1 MLRTSFLV
9 VSLLAASAQSFEP
22 AKFMSGGIEGIPY
35 RSFAAGMVVLEV
47 SVNAQGRV
55 TGARTLEAVEPFT
68 DVMTSSVRG
77 WSFEPARENRV
88 RTESRVLVMGFFR
101 PAMLLPPAPDG
112 FREPDAEPSEDV
124 PFPLSIDVPPYPPNA
139 IGSHYV
145 LVEIEVGE
153 GGSVT
158 SAQVRSP
165 TSGFDSA
172 AVDAARGWKFQ
183 PASRDGRPA
192 PTLAYLIV
200 AFRQP
205 A

>member
-1 MLRTSFLV
+1 MVRTSFLV
-9 VSLLAASAQSFEP
+9 AGLLAMSAQSFEP
-22 AKFMSGGIEGIPY
+22 AKFMGGAMEAIPY
-35 RSFAAGMVVLEV
+35 RSFAAGLVVLEV

-55 TGARTLEAVEPFT
+55 TDARTLEAVEPFT
-68 DVMTSSVRG
+68 DVMTSSVQG

-88 RTESRVLVMGFFR
+88 RVESRVLVMGFFR
-101 PAMLLPPAPDG
+101 PAMLLPPAPEG
-112 FREPDAEPSEDV
+112 FREPDAQPSEDV
-124 PFPLSIDVPPYPPNA
+124 PFPTSVDVPPYPPNA
-139 IGSHYV
+139 MGSHYV
-145 LVEIEVGE
+145 LVELEVGE
-153 GGSVT
+153 AGSVT

-183 PASRDGRPA
+183 PARRGGRPV